1 MFVRRS
7 FALCALL
14 LGLAAGPALAQGGP
28 SAAPTSRVDV
38 QALPPIAEP
47 QTAPETL
54 DVDKAV
60 NGYLNTVS
68 GQARANSNAYFE
80 GGYVLL
86 FVDALYA
93 LVVCAILLWGRL
105 SSWMRTA
112 AMKTMFVIAGAFA
125 MMLKSA
131 PEGMRNRMVR
141 FFMAPGWQ
149 TAAYAVQ
156 YIVLTTVL
164 TFPLAVYE
172 GFFREHAYN
181 LSNQSFGEW
190 FGEFGIAFVLEV
202 VFVAIGLTILYAAIR
217 RAKRTWWMWGAGLF
231 VAFSIVGMIF
241 APVYIAPL
249 FNTYTPLPDS
259 LLKNEILSQ
268 AKANGIPVDNVYLVD
283 ASRQSKRISANVSG
297 FMGTTRVSL
306 NDNLL
311 NQTTPQET
319 LAVLGHEMGH
329 YVLDHTVRL
338 LMFAGLFA
346 VIGFAFADWAFGWAM
361 ARWGTAWDVRGI
373 DDPAGL
379 PVLFAIFVIF
389 NLVTTPFQNTVSRT
403 TEAQADIFG
412 LDAVRQPDGFASVS
426 MKLSNYRKLDP
437 GPWEEAIF
445 YDHPSGRSRVTMA
458 MTWKAQH
465 MNDPDIKAGPK
476 SPQ

>member
-28 SAAPTSRVDV
+28 SAAPTTRVDV
-38 QALPPIAEP
+38 QALPPVAEP
-47 QTAPETL
+47 ETSPETL

-68 GQARANSNAYFE
+68 GEARANSNAYFE

-93 LVVCAILLWGRL
+93 LVVAGILLWGRL
-105 SSWMRTA
+105 SSWMRNT
-112 AMKTMFVIAGAFA
+112 AMKTMFAIAGASA
-125 MMLKSA
+125 MALKSA
-131 PEGMRNRMVR
+131 PSGLRDGTVK

-149 TAAYAVQ
+149 TAVYAVQ
-156 YIVLTTVL
+156 YVVLTTVL

-172 GFFREHAYN
+172 GFFREHAYG
-181 LSNQSFGEW
+181 LSNQTFGEW
-190 FGEFGIAFVLEV
+190 FGEFGISFGLEIVLT
-202 VFVAIGLTILYAAIR
+202 AIGLVLLYAAIR
-217 RAKRTWWMWGAGLF
+217 RTGKRWWIWGTGLF
-231 VAFSIVGMIF
+231 VAFSIVGMIL

-259 LLKNEILSQ
+259 LLKSEILSQ
-268 AKANGIPVDNVYLVD
+268 AKANGIPVDNVYLFD
-283 ASRQSKRISANVSG
+283 ASKQSKRISANVSG

-311 NQTTPQET
+311 NQTAPQET

-329 YVLDHTVRL
+329 YVLDHSVRL

-346 VIGFAFADWAFGWAM
+346 VIGFAFADWAFAWAT
-361 ARWGTAWDVRGI
+361 ARWGAAWDVRGLS
-373 DDPAGL
+373 DTAGL
-379 PVLFAIFVIF
+379 PVLFAIFVLF
-389 NLVTTPFQNTVSRT
+389 NLVTTPLQNTVSRT